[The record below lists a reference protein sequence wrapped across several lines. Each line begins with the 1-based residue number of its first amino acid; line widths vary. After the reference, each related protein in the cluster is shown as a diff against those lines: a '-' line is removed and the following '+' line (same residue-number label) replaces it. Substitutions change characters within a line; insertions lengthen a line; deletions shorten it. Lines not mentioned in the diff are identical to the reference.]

1 MRGTSGTS
9 KTGKTYRYYR
19 CPKCHR
25 SIRKELIEDLVYDM
39 TLKAVGEKSARERI
53 ASAIEGER

>member
-25 SIRKELIEDLVYDM
+25 SLRKELIEDLVYDM
-39 TLKAVGEKSARERI
+39 TLKAVGE
-53 ASAIEGER
+53 